1 MEDERKIALHAVFS
15 FVIVLVILGISAGV
29 TTFLVINKRK
39 ASEAPRER
47 ILPMVEVVAL
57 ELRDYPVSI
66 ETQGV
71 VESRR
76 ETALAA
82 EISGRVAEVSANL
95 KRGGVVT
102 EGEVLVRIDPA
113 DYRSVLARAE
123 AAVAEAVLLLAQE
136 EARYEQARLDW
147 EKLGRGAGSPLVLRE
162 PQLEA
167 ARAQEVSA
175 RSDVERARRDVE
187 RTEISAPFD
196 ASIRQAT
203 VEVGAVVG
211 PGQMVA
217 EIYSSSD
224 LEIRLALPLEDFG
237 FLQRAADGSP
247 AGEITLRGSIG
258 GERYEWPAEP
268 VRLDQ
273 EIDRRTLSGHIIARV
288 MPQPGSPYPLPPVG
302 LFVDAGI
309 VGTTL
314 REVVEVPRRALMEGG
329 RVLVVDGENRIAFRD
344 VRVVRST
351 RDTVIVGEGL
361 AGGER
366 IALTRVSAPISGMEV
381 RLSEAEAAATFTGD
395 TPR

>member
-1 MEDERKIALHAVFS
+1 MEDERKTALHAVFS
-15 FVIVLVILGISAGV
+15 FVIVLLILGVSAGI
-29 TTFLVINKRK
+29 TTFLIINKRK

-47 ILPMVEVVAL
+47 ILPVVEAVAV
-57 ELRDYPVSI
+57 ELRDYPASI

-82 EISGRVAEVSANL
+82 EISGRVVEVSANL
-95 KRGGVVT
+95 KRGGMVS

-123 AAVAEAVLLLAQE
+123 SAVAEAALLLAQE

-175 RSDVERARRDVE
+175 RSEVERARRDVE

-203 VEVGAVVG
+203 VEVGAVIS

-217 EIYSSSD
+217 EVYSSSD

-237 FLQRAADGSP
+237 FLQRAPDGVP
-247 AGEITLRGSIG
+247 LGEITLRGSIG
-258 GERYEWPAEP
+258 GESYQWPAEP

-288 MPQPGSPYPLPPVG
+288 MPQPGSIFPLPPVG

-314 REVVEVPRRALMEGG
+314 RDVVEIPRRALMEGG
-329 RVLVVDGENRIAFRD
+329 RVLVVDPDNRIAFRD
-344 VRVVRST
+344 VRVLRST

-361 AGGER
+361 AEGER
-366 IALTRVSAPISGMEV
+366 IALTRVSAPVSGMEV
-381 RLSEAEAAATFTGD
+381 RLSEAAATFTGE